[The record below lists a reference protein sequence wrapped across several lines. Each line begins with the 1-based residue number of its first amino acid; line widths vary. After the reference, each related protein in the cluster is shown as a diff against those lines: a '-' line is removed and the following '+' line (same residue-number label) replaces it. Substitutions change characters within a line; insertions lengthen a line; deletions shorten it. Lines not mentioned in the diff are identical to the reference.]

1 MTWNLCLWI
10 GVMERAGEEDTFE
23 CLYWHWLVNCSSS
36 FSIAPSFPSDVW
48 LSEKRTF
55 IIIITEFITWW
66 RGPSRSDSAGC
77 YLPWLLLFHSH
88 NTTIQFRT
96 TTTTNKKCLIHFFF
110 FFSNYA
116 PRLDRK
122 EMVCPPFFPLYTCPS
137 PVQSLLFSLSLSLS
151 HLYSFI
157 DFVVSRHSN
166 AKYNLIDSLPLCE
179 WWESADVFPFL
190 FFFFYHFLFCLLRL
204 LAFGKKK
211 TRKRERPETVKK
223 NKNGNE

>member
-1 MTWNLCLWI
+1 MTWNLCLSI

-151 HLYSFI
+151 PLQFHRFRRFETFECKVQSNRLSTLVWMVRECGRIPFFILLLLSFLVL
-157 DFVVSRHSN
+157 FVAVIS
-166 AKYNLIDSLPLCE
+166 
-179 WWESADVFPFL
+179 V
-190 FFFFYHFLFCLLRL
+190 
-204 LAFGKKK
+204 
-211 TRKRERPETVKK
+211 REKK
-223 NKNGNE
+223 NEKERKARDGEEE